1 MIDRIVPSVTGHV
14 RRVLEPKAVL
24 LFFESAGSALYFMA
38 FTFHLL
44 SHGYSYSF
52 ISWTIASTALV
63 GVFLGP
69 RIGLQVDRS
78 RSRKMLLI
86 ASLATMSGGIM
97 IQVAAPELGGS
108 TDTTSILLGVA
119 LFALAYNLTVLLLSQ
134 YVQPTLRRTSE
145 AAYAYASRIGASGAV
160 LSAIMAFLLFEP
172 LGPAGLIAL
181 AAGLILLSAFLAT
194 LIPSLNTDPDSMA
207 HEEPEA
213 VQGSS
218 LHFVFSVV
226 RRVPFLIISVI
237 TVALTVD
244 AVGAN
249 LESIVAYLD
258 AFPVHF
264 IFVASAFEGLLSMAA
279 AAIYGARLT
288 NAKRDLL
295 LPYTLSISLFL
306 MSFTCLLTVNILGGG
321 SGALLFFA
329 FSYIAGSVANSWW
342 GIVSAVW
349 IRRSAE
355 NGAYART
362 MAAIKVPRALIT
374 FIGVGTVGVSLD
386 QSGLD
391 VWLLA
396 CMASMAFLLLLTYV
410 RSTMDR
416 GNAGAVDRV

>member
-1 MIDRIVPSVTGHV
+1 MIDHIVPSVAGHV
-14 RRVLEPKAVL
+14 WRVFEPKAVL

-78 RSRKMLLI
+78 RSRKVLLI

-108 TDTTSILLGVA
+108 TDTMTILLGVA
-119 LFALAYNLTVLLLSQ
+119 LFALAYNVTVLLLSQ
-134 YVQPTLRRTSE
+134 YVQPTLRPTSE

-160 LSAIMAFLLFEP
+160 LSAMMAFLLFEP
-172 LGPAGLIAL
+172 LGPAGLIVL

-194 LIPSLNTDPDSMA
+194 LMPSLNTDRDSLA
-207 HEEPEA
+207 DEEQEA
-213 VQGSS
+213 AQGSS
-218 LHFVFSVV
+218 LHFVLSVV

-321 SGALLFFA
+321 PDALLFFA
-329 FSYIAGSVANSWW
+329 FSYMTGSVANSWW

-410 RSTMDR
+410 RSTIDR